1 MPVSSQ
7 CAFSLAYSACWLVG
21 QDQLF
26 FDLLILDKSS
36 SVLLFSLAV
45 GLVPLLVFCMIVNF
59 GNGFVLL
66 AAEEGGGPPV
76 RVVVYESADDA
87 CDCM

>member
-1 MPVSSQ
+1 M
-7 CAFSLAYSACWLVG
+7 
-21 QDQLF
+21 F
-26 FDLLILDKSS
+26 FDLLILGKSS

-45 GLVPLLVFCMIVNF
+45 GLVPLFVLCMIVNF

-66 AAEEGGGPPV
+66 AAEGGGPPIQ
-76 RVVVYESADDA
+76 VVVYESADDA